1 MPRESRG
8 RLIGIKRVQP
18 IPVSGLVASEMATES
33 KSGQMVPAMREIGR
47 TIELKARESSHISME
62 ISMRETG

>member
-8 RLIGIKRVQP
+8 RPIGIKRVQL
-18 IPVSGLVASEMATES
+18 IPVSGLVASEMGTES

-47 TIELKARESSHISME
+47 TIELKVRESSHTLME
-62 ISMRETG
+62 ISTRETG